1 AHGGRRAV
9 KTPRIDLVEWFDSFG
24 IEDEWHEVNCK
35 HDHKVI
41 VSVGYLVGE
50 TLDYLYLAT
59 TVDEESE
66 TYACAIAIFKP
77 CIKTRST
84 LAEAGYR

>member
-1 AHGGRRAV
+1 V
-9 KTPRIDLVEWFDSFG
+9 KTPRIDLVEWYDSFG
-24 IEDEWHEVNCK
+24 IEDEWHDVNCK

>member
-1 AHGGRRAV
+1 V
-9 KTPRIDLVEWFDSFG
+9 KTPRIDLVEWYDSFG

-77 CIKTRST
+77 CIKSRST

>member
-1 AHGGRRAV
+1 V
-9 KTPRIDLVEWFDSFG
+9 KTPRIDLVEWYDSFG

-35 HDHKVI
+35 HDHKII

>member
-1 AHGGRRAV
+1 M
-9 KTPRIDLVEWFDSFG
+9 KTPRIDLVEWYDSFG

-35 HDHKVI
+35 HDHKII

>member
-1 AHGGRRAV
+1 M
-9 KTPRIDLVEWFDSFG
+9 KTPRIDLVEWYDSFG

-59 TVDEESE
+59 TVDEDSE

>member
-1 AHGGRRAV
+1 M
-9 KTPRIDLVEWFDSFG
+9 KTPRIDLVEWYDSFG
-24 IEDEWHEVNCK
+24 IEDEWHEVNCT
-35 HDHKVI
+35 HDLKVI

>member
-1 AHGGRRAV
+1 M

-35 HDHKVI
+35 HDQKVI

-50 TLDYLYLAT
+50 TIDYLYLAT
-59 TVDEESE
+59 TIDEETE

-77 CIKTRST
+77 CIKSRQV
-84 LAEAGYR
+84 LAEAGFR

>member
-1 AHGGRRAV
+1 M
-9 KTPRIDLVEWFDSFG
+9 KTPRIDLVEWYDSFG

>member
-1 AHGGRRAV
+1 M
-9 KTPRIDLVEWFDSFG
+9 KTPQIDLVEWYDSFG

>member
-1 AHGGRRAV
+1 V
-9 KTPRIDLVEWFDSFG
+9 KTPRIDLVEWYDSFG
-24 IEDEWHEVNCK
+24 IEYEWHEVNCK

>member
-1 AHGGRRAV
+1 M
-9 KTPRIDLVEWFDSFG
+9 KTPRINLVEWYDSFG

>member
-1 AHGGRRAV
+1 V
-9 KTPRIDLVEWFDSFG
+9 KTPRIDLVEWYDSFG

-59 TVDEESE
+59 TIDEESE

>member
-1 AHGGRRAV
+1 M
-9 KTPRIDLVEWFDSFG
+9 KTPRIDLVEWYDSFG
-24 IEDEWHEVNCK
+24 IEDEWYEVNCK

>member
-1 AHGGRRAV
+1 M
-9 KTPRIDLVEWFDSFG
+9 
-24 IEDEWHEVNCK
+24 
-35 HDHKVI
+35 
-41 VSVGYLVGE
+41 SVGYLVGE

-59 TVDEESE
+59 TIDEESC

>member
-1 AHGGRRAV
+1 M
-9 KTPRIDLVEWFDSFG
+9 KTPRIELVEWYDSFG

>member
-1 AHGGRRAV
+1 V
-9 KTPRIDLVEWFDSFG
+9 KTPRIDLVEWYDSFG

-59 TVDEESE
+59 TVDEDSE

>member
-1 AHGGRRAV
+1 M
-9 KTPRIDLVEWFDSFG
+9 
-24 IEDEWHEVNCK
+24 
-35 HDHKVI
+35 
-41 VSVGYLVGE
+41 SVGYLVGE

>member
-1 AHGGRRAV
+1 M
-9 KTPRIDLVEWFDSFG
+9 KTPRIDLVEWYDSFG

-59 TVDEESE
+59 TIDEESG

>member
-1 AHGGRRAV
+1 MN
-9 KTPRIDLVEWFDSFG
+9 TPRIDLVEWYDSFG

>member
-1 AHGGRRAV
+1 V
-9 KTPRIDLVEWFDSFG
+9 KTPRIDLVEWYDSFG